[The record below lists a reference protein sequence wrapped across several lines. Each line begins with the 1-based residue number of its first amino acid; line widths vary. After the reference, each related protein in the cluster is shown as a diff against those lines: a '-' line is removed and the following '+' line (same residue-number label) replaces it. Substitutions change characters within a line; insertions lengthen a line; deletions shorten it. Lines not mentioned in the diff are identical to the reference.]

1 MSTKQDESSDIQ
13 TLLYDLEGELYGLIK
28 REHAEI
34 SDELSQMGLVVS
46 DAIKTLVQSL
56 NSLSGQL
63 KEQNELVQS
72 IATSA
77 DSAESEKQQ
86 QEYQALSQMVNRN
99 ITAVVRSFQFED
111 IVQQLV
117 AHCGTRSENL
127 EQLFDRINQNV
138 DDLKNADQN
147 KSGQILSTM
156 KQDIA
161 KVSEDL
167 KKENPVKQ
175 TSMDVGGIEIF

>member
-1 MSTKQDESSDIQ
+1 MNIKHDESSAIQ
-13 TLLYDLEGELYGLIK
+13 SLLYGLESELYVLIK

-34 SDELSQMGLVVS
+34 SDELSQMGAVVN

-63 KEQNELVQS
+63 KEQNELVQK
-72 IATSA
+72 IASA
-77 DSAESEKQQ
+77 ADDVESEKQQ
-86 QEYQALSQMVNRN
+86 QAYHVMSKMVSQN
-99 ITAVVRSFQFED
+99 INTVVRSFQFED

-117 AHCGTRSENL
+117 THCGTRSENL

-138 DDLKNADQN
+138 TELKNAVQGESR
-147 KSGQILSTM
+147 KVLSVM
-156 KQDIA
+156 KADIA

-175 TSMDVGGIEIF
+175 TSMGEGGIELF

>member
-1 MSTKQDESSDIQ
+1 MSIKQDESSEVQ
-13 TLLYDLEGELYGLIK
+13 SLLYDLEGELYVLIK

-63 KEQNELVQS
+63 KEQNELVPL
-72 IATSA
+72 IASA
-77 DSAESEKQQ
+77 ADDAESEKHQQ
-86 QEYQALSQMVNRN
+86 AYHAVSKMVNQN

-117 AHCGTRSENL
+117 TQCGTR
-127 EQLFDRINQNV
+127 
-138 DDLKNADQN
+138 
-147 KSGQILSTM
+147 
-156 KQDIA
+156 
-161 KVSEDL
+161 
-167 KKENPVKQ
+167 
-175 TSMDVGGIEIF
+175 